1 MNEVNNLTGE
11 HQNCVGVVTPPE
23 ANQDTPKDTFY
34 NTPKDS
40 YIAPKD
46 SCKISKAE
54 DSAHLRQMIFRLT
67 FLTAYKVIA
76 LLFVH

>member
-1 MNEVNNLTGE
+1 MNEVNNSTGE

-23 ANQDTPKDTFY
+23 ANQETPKDTFY

-40 YIAPKD
+40 YIAPKE

-54 DSAHLRQMIFRLT
+54 DSANLR
-67 FLTAYKVIA
+67 
-76 LLFVH
+76 